1 MQAFFV
7 VSSAVGRG
15 PSPSEDENMMNG
27 GMWGIGWMGGDGG
40 IWVPI
45 LVAILAVGFVA
56 WFISGRRK

>member
-1 MQAFFV
+1 LI
-7 VSSAVGRG
+7 VGF
-15 PSPSEDENMMNG
+15 SILSEYENMMNG

-56 WFISGRRK
+56 WFINGRRK